1 MMVLRLM
8 SLLLLACIALLPSRC
23 LCQQLSFEPSISK
36 AVERAQREGKLILG
50 EFGRSNCV
58 ECVQTRAIWESP
70 AVRGWIQAT
79 MVPWE
84 LDVDQTNE
92 WQKYTAP
99 LTSFTLPFIAW
110 IDPGQPETRF
120 HYRTG
125 IVGPTTITQ
134 HLTNQAMKY
143 LPLMVLNLPGA
154 ALTTNA
160 FTIEGLAKTN
170 ALLSGAVVNVA
181 ISNVFWRLENA
192 ANPAGHFQSVASLSA
207 VAPEMMNWSQAVNLR
222 SGSNVFASFVQYAD
236 GQTSWTNRV
245 PLVYDGPSVGPF
257 APASLLAAAVD
268 TNGFSFQVSGEAG
281 QVVVVERSSGLNSWL
296 PLATNVLSDGAWHF
310 TDSEA
315 VPGSSAFYRVVT
327 PP

>member
-1 MMVLRLM
+1 MVHNPVP
-8 SLLLLACIALLPSRC
+8 LLLLACLALFPNRC
-23 LCQQLSFEPSISK
+23 LCQELHFEPSISE
-36 AVERAQREGKLILG
+36 AVDRAQREGKLVLG
-50 EFGRSNCV
+50 EFGRTNCI
-58 ECVQTRAIWESP
+58 ECVQTKAIWESP

-125 IVGPTTITQ
+125 IVGPSTITQ

-154 ALTTNA
+154 PLTNNT

-181 ISNVFWRLENA
+181 ISNVFWRLENS
-192 ANPAGHFQSVASLSA
+192 ANPVGQFQSVANLSA
-207 VAPEMMNWSQAVNLR
+207 VADETILWSQTVNLR
-222 SGSNVFASFVQYAD
+222 SGSNVFASYVQYAD
-236 GQTSWTNRV
+236 GRTSWTNRV
-245 PLVYDGPSVGPF
+245 PLIYDGPSMGPF
-257 APASLLAAAVD
+257 APASLLAAAFD
-268 TNGFSFQVSGEAG
+268 GANFSFQVRGETG
-281 QVVVVERSSGLNSWL
+281 QVVIVERASASNTWL
-296 PLATNVLSDGAWHF
+296 PLATNILGDGEWRF
-310 TDSEA
+310 TDSA
-315 VPGSSAFYRVVT
+315 AGQSSSAFYRVVT

>member
-1 MMVLRLM
+1 MMVLRLVP
-8 SLLLLACIALLPSRC
+8 LLLFAHLILFPSRC
-23 LCQQLSFEPSISK
+23 LCQELSFELSIAK
-36 AVERAQREGKLILG
+36 AVERAQREGKLVLG
-50 EFGRSNCV
+50 EFGRSNCL
-58 ECVQTRAIWESP
+58 ECVQTKAIWESP

-125 IVGPTTITQ
+125 IVGPTSITQ
-134 HLTNQAMKY
+134 HLTNQAMNY

-154 ALTTNA
+154 ALETNA
-160 FTIEGLAKTN
+160 FTVEGLAKTN
-170 ALLSGAVVNVA
+170 ALVSGAVVNVA
-181 ISNVFWRLENA
+181 ISNVFWRLENS
-192 ANPAGHFQSVASLSA
+192 ANPAGEFQNVTSLST
-207 VAPEMMNWSQAVNLR
+207 VTDETMIWSQTVNLR
-222 SGSNVFASFVQYAD
+222 SGSNVFASYVQYVD
-236 GQTSWTNRV
+236 GRTSWTNRV

-257 APASLLAAAVD
+257 APASLVAATLD
-268 TNGFSFQVSGEAG
+268 GDGFSFQVRGEVG
-281 QVVVVERSSGLNSWL
+281 QVVIVERASVFNSWL
-296 PLATNVLSDGAWHF
+296 PLATNVLSEGGWRF
-310 TDSEA
+310 TDSA
-315 VPGSSAFYRVVT
+315 LVQGSSAFYRVVT